1 MWHSLGVSF
10 MVSLSMLQGTF
21 HPATEA
27 LVNDS
32 KEFVTVLLLSFICKQ
47 PNSFAMIQKT
57 SIQILI
63 IFLINL
69 RSKENMPDLHTL
81 SRMFILNGKI
91 LKHWEEST
99 VQEVY
104 GHRIFIS
111 LLFFLLLHPLY

>member
-1 MWHSLGVSF
+1 

-32 KEFVTVLLLSFICKQ
+32 KEFVPVLLLSFICKQ

-81 SRMFILNGKI
+81 SGMFILNGKI

-104 GHRIFIS
+104 GHRIFIFS
-111 LLFFLLLHPLY
+111 FSCCCTPSTNPLA